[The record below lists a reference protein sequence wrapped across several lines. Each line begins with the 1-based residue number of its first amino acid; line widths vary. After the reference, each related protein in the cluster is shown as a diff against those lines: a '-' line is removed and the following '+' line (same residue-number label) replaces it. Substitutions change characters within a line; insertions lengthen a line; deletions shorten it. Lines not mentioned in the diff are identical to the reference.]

1 MRGLERLGRAG
12 VVVALHY
19 VLLCLGSYGA
29 CGVGLQDVNVIV
41 DLETVGVCDVGL
53 RDVIVIV
60 IVDLETVE
68 LAWFSGVCFG
78 GCGDVI
84 L

>member
-1 MRGLERLGRAG
+1 MRGLERLGQAG

-19 VLLCLGSYGA
+19 VLLCLGSYGD

-60 IVDLETVE
+60 DLETVE
-68 LAWFSGVCFG
+68 LAWFSGVWFG